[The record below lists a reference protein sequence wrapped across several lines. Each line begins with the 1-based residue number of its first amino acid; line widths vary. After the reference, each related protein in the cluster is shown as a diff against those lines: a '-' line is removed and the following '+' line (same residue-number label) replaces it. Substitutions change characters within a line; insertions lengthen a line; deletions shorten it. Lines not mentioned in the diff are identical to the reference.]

1 MNLKKLFRK
10 KSETFDIE
18 GGKSFENRTFFC
30 SELVAAAYK
39 VLGILPGELAASQYY
54 PGFYI
59 KSLKNIYFI
68 FLSI

>member
-1 MNLKKLFRK
+1 MFKQVIGEKFSVNLKKLLMK
-10 KSETFDIE
+10 KSENLDIE

-54 PGFYI
+54 TG
-59 KSLKNIYFI
+59 
-68 FLSI
+68 